1 MLQRDRIITKKI
13 FLIVT
18 MSKNIEKGA
27 FSFYKEFTHK
37 TPAFLRKNKILEIVF
52 GICGRKMESL

>member
-1 MLQRDRIITKKI
+1 
-13 FLIVT
+13 

-52 GICGRKMESL
+52 DICGRKMESL

>member
-18 MSKNIEKGA
+18 MSKK
-27 FSFYKEFTHK
+27 SKK
-37 TPAFLRKNKILEIVF
+37 VLLRKNKILEIVF